1 MKNTRVSRRKEIL
14 KIRTEINMKETKATI
29 AKISKAKSWFFEK
42 INKIDKPLASLI
54 KEKREKNQ
62 INKIRDENG
71 EITTDNTETQRII
84 RGY

>member
-42 INKIDKPLASLI
+42 INKIGKPLPRHQETKGEESSQQ
-54 KEKREKNQ
+54 NQ
-62 INKIRDENG
+62 K
-71 EITTDNTETQRII
+71 
-84 RGY
+84 